1 MDLRQCRQAI
11 VGGLK
16 WTISHQNPDGTFQP
30 VEFGLCGYHKTVY
43 MLSLVAQT
51 ERAARLCAWIEANVL
66 DDDGDFT
73 DPHGRQGPM
82 KTFYSYPNAW
92 LAMGAH
98 RLELYNISYRAL
110 DFLTSLQHPATG
122 GFLTAGPAA
131 GLEDRQDIVTTAT
144 AGLACLQLGAL
155 DAAQRAGQFLVNV
168 FEAQPRA
175 QTKLYFYV
183 EKTNQFVTEYE
194 DEEAAAHALT
204 LNRPNQWYFVPGLAA
219 CLLTKLYEASGEDT
233 FLTAAQS
240 YVQFADSSGE
250 DRYGEARSGFLGLA
264 AALLYSATDVN
275 NYANIAETVANN
287 IITAQM
293 GNGSWAEAS
302 MGYEPPAPIL
312 DATAENVI
320 LLTGILQALGG
331 REH

>member
-11 VGGLK
+11 VNGLK
-16 WTISHQNPDGTFQP
+16 WTIGQQRPDGVFQP
-30 VEFGLCGYHKTVY
+30 VEFGLCGYHKLAY

-51 ERAARLCAWIEANVL
+51 ERAGRLCAWIEANVL
-66 DDDGDFT
+66 DDEGDFA

-82 KTFYSYPNAW
+82 ETFYSYPNAW

-110 DFLTSLQHPATG
+110 DFLTSLQHPQTG

-131 GLEDRQDIVTTAT
+131 GLEDRQDMVTTAV

-168 FEAQPRA
+168 FDSQPRA

-183 EKTNQFVTEYE
+183 EKTSQFVTEYE
-194 DEEAAAHALT
+194 DEEATAHALT
-204 LNRPNQWYFVPGLAA
+204 LNRPGQWYFVPGLAA
-219 CLLTKLYEASGEDT
+219 CFLAKLYEASGEDS
-233 FLTAAQS
+233 FLAAAQN

-250 DRYGEARSGFLGLA
+250 DKYGEARSGFLGLA

-275 NYANIAETVANN
+275 NYAKIAEMVADN
-287 IITAQM
+287 IISAQM

-312 DATAENVI
+312 DATAENAIV
-320 LLTGILQALGG
+320 LNGILQVLGG
-331 REH
+331 GQY